1 MEDEGFLYNT
11 DGYVKEWENGKYVLL
26 ANTSDEEKLVSV
38 ASGTRAAA
46 LLYGSR
52 TDFTYSG
59 ETVRL
64 APGAKVALRLYDSIP
79 VGLYADGVMLTYLDT
94 EEAKVKGKTT
104 DADIYL
110 AVYEKREDGVEEL
123 LYVEKNP
130 TSVSLSRWKGRKIRI
145 GVYRWDGLGPKEKA
159 YTVSA
164 G

>member
-26 ANTSDEEKLVSV
+26 ANTGDEGKTVSV
-38 ASGTRAAA
+38 ASGTQAAA
-46 LLYGSR
+46 LLYGNR

-79 VGLYADGVMLTYLDT
+79 VGLYADGVMLTYIDT
-94 EEAKVKGKTT
+94 DAVKVRGKTT
-104 DADIYL
+104 DADIYF
-110 AVYEKREDGVEEL
+110 AVYEILDNGVEEL
-123 LYVEKNP
+123 LYMEKNP
-130 TSVSLSRWKGRKIRI
+130 SNVMLSRWMGKKIRI
-145 GVYRWDGLGPKEKA
+145 GVYRWDSLGPKEKA
-159 YTVSA
+159 YTVHT